1 MIALAVA
8 SSACLAYQ
16 SPTAPSPP
24 PVPPPVVVVPPV
36 VAPSAPPA
44 PAVFLSCN
52 TIGTAGEP
60 TVCAVSGLHLQIVSI
75 QWGDG
80 SPEQSISPTVTTVAH
95 VFPRADRYTVIVRG
109 EDHVGQVAH
118 ASATAVIVNPPP
130 PPPVVSPMPP
140 PPVVSPPIVTATS
153 VSMSQEAAAGAAGCA
168 AFNVSATPATGRT
181 ITSIVVTHSAGSPGP
196 WNFTGSGGRF
206 VTCGL
211 NDFTDILTAT
221 ATDSSG
227 DTATYQLFVR

>member
-1 MIALAVA
+1 MKVPMIALAVA

-130 PPPVVSPMPP
+130 PPPVVVTPP
-140 PPVVSPPIVTATS
+140 QVATTTS
-153 VSMSQEAAAGAAGCA
+153 VSMSQEADAGVSGCA

-196 WNFTGSGGRF
+196 WTFNSSSGRF
-206 VTCGL
+206 ATCGL
-211 NDFTDILTAT
+211 NDDTDILTAT

-227 DTATYQLFVR
+227 ATATYQLIVR